1 MNGGD
6 RVISLD
12 NVSFAYRNQDVLILR
27 DITLNIS
34 EGEYISVIGENGSG
48 KTTFLRLI
56 LGFLKP
62 MKGSILLQSDRI
74 AYVPQKSDTN
84 HVGFPITVFEVLD
97 SYCKLLKIKD
107 REVIDEVLELVS
119 MKDYKTFLIGNL
131 SGGQIQKIMLARAF
145 LGNPQILILDEP
157 STGIDADSR
166 KEIYTLLKK
175 INQEQKVTI
184 IAVEHNLEAVYANS
198 TQIYHLQNGLGH
210 LCNPDKYAKEYLKVR
225 EENYNVTI

>member
-1 MNGGD
+1 MI
-6 RVISLD
+6 VLE
-12 NVSFAYRNQDVLILR
+12 NVSFSYRNRDTEILS
-27 DITLNIS
+27 DITLEIS
-34 EGEYISVIGENGSG
+34 KGDYISVIGENGSG

-56 LGFLKP
+56 LGLLKP
-62 MKGSILLQSDRI
+62 IKGTIHLQSERI

-84 HVGFPITVFEVLD
+84 HIGFPITVFEVLD
-97 SYCKLLKIKD
+97 SYCRLLKIKD
-107 REVIDEVLELVS
+107 RKVINDVLEMVS
-119 MKDYKTFLIGNL
+119 MKAYQNSLIGNL
-131 SGGQIQKIMLARAF
+131 SGGQIQKIMLGRAF
-145 LGNPQILILDEP
+145 LGNPEILILDEP

-198 TQIYHLQNGLGH
+198 TKIYHLQNGFGH

-225 EENYNVTI
+225 EENQYATI

>member
-27 DITLNIS
+27 DITLDIS

-107 REVIDEVLELVS
+107 RKVIDEVLELVS

-166 KEIYTLLKK
+166 KEI
-175 INQEQKVTI
+175 
-184 IAVEHNLEAVYANS
+184 
-198 TQIYHLQNGLGH
+198 
-210 LCNPDKYAKEYLKVR
+210 
-225 EENYNVTI
+225 